1 MPFTGPK
8 KVLAGS
14 TLTTAQQGF
23 LKIAWYSKA
32 ERLLPAVQ
40 MGG

>member
-1 MPFTGPK
+1 MPVTGPK

-14 TLTTAQQGF
+14 ALTTKTGF

-40 MGG
+40 MGV